1 MTNPRRRSSV
11 ISEVV
16 GDGLAIFEP
25 QQQQPYVL
33 NATAALVFQ
42 HCDGQT
48 TPQRLVELL
57 RQKFNLSPRQAEQLL
72 WLALKEL
79 DEAQLLQTAVPP
91 TQAPQPLLTRRQVLT
106 AFAAA
111 GLSFA
116 MLPIVSPM
124 QVQAVPL
131 PATTEAPT
139 TTTTTEAPTTTTTT
153 DAPTTTT
160 TTEAPTTTTTTDAPT
175 TTTTT
180 EAPTTTTTTEAPTTT
195 TTTEAPTTTTT
206 TEAPTTVMINSSVV
220 QESVNSSYNAIPQSC
235 SAVGTTVAIHT
246 ITPTL
251 HNSSATVY
259 ADLFFRVTTLEYT
272 TEQSGNQPALCN
284 ATTVANSGRVGS
296 LLAIPNSSLPG
307 SDQEF
312 NPGDRIQPEFKI
324 GLPVRARYRLFVDL
338 YSGSAHAAQAGQPAK
353 AGYLGSFTY
362 EFDEAG
368 HPLNALNAIFLP
380 LINR

>member
-1 MTNPRRRSSV
+1 MTNPRRRSNMV
-11 ISEVV
+11 SEVV
-16 GDGLAIFEP
+16 GDGLAIFDP

-33 NATAALVFQ
+33 NATSALVFQ

-48 TPQRLVELL
+48 PPQRLIELL
-57 RQKFNLSPRQAEQLL
+57 RQKFNLSHRHAEQLL

-79 DEAQLLQTAVPP
+79 DEAHLLQTAVPP

-111 GLSFA
+111 GLSLA
-116 MLPIVSPM
+116 MLPIVSP
-124 QVQAVPL
+124 VKLQAAPMDL
-131 PATTEAPT
+131 PTTTEAP
-139 TTTTTEAPTTTTTT
+139 TTTTTEAPTTTTTE
-153 DAPTTTT
+153 APTTT
-160 TTEAPTTTTTTDAPT
+160 TTEAPTTTTT
-175 TTTTT
+175 
-180 EAPTTTTTTEAPTTT
+180 EAP
-195 TTTEAPTTTTT
+195 TTTT

-251 HNSSATVY
+251 RNSSTTVY

-272 TEQSGNQPALCN
+272 TAQSGNHPALCN

-307 SDQEF
+307 SDNEF

-338 YSGSAHAAQAGQPAK
+338 YSGSAHAAQAGQHAK

>member
-16 GDGLAIFEP
+16 GDGLAVFEP

-160 TTEAPTTTTTTDAPT
+160 TTEAPTTTTTT
-175 TTTTT
+175 
-180 EAPTTTTTTEAPTTT
+180 
-195 TTTEAPTTTTT
+195 
-206 TEAPTTVMINSSVV
+206 EAPTTVMINSSVV

-307 SDQEF
+307 SAQEF

>member
-180 EAPTTTTTTEAPTTT
+180 EAPTTTTTTEAPTT
-195 TTTEAPTTTTT
+195 
-206 TEAPTTVMINSSVV
+206 VMINSSVV

-307 SDQEF
+307 SAQEF